1 MNHQSFCKD
10 GRVSYVSIRRI
21 VLVLMVCLSAGATQ
35 AQTDIDA
42 IMMSKRNF
50 CTGIMYGNSSWTNYW
65 EGTLKRNNE
74 NLGSVSTQS
83 ISIMGNYGVNRRLN
97 LLFGIPYIQT
107 KASAGQL
114 KGHNGIQDLS
124 LWVKWMPIEKEWG
137 KHTFSVYALGGASAP
152 LTNYVAD
159 YLPLS
164 LGLRSKTFSLRGM
177 VDYQYGSWFTTFSGT
192 YVHRSNITI
201 DRMAYYTT
209 EMHYTNEVYMPDAL
223 QFNWRA
229 GFRDK
234 GWIVE
239 AVADQWTTLGG
250 FDITRN
256 NMPFPSNRMN
266 ATRLGINLKYEDVF
280 LDGLS
285 LTGNAFTTVA
295 GRNMGQA
302 NAFAAGVFYII
313 DFPAKKKAAKQAST
327 EKQ

>member
-1 MNHQSFCKD
+1 MHNQSLLKD
-10 GRVSYVSIRRI
+10 ERTFFASTRRVICI
-21 VLVLMVCLSAGATQ
+21 VFACLSASAMW

-65 EGTLKRNNE
+65 EGTLKRDNQ
-74 NLGSVSTQS
+74 NLGRVSTQS
-83 ISIMGNYGVNRRLN
+83 VSIMGNYGVSRKLN
-97 LLFGIPYIQT
+97 LLFGIPYVQT

-114 KGHNGIQDLS
+114 KGYRGIQDLS

-137 KHTFSVYALGGASAP
+137 KHIFSVYALGGASAP
-152 LTNYVAD
+152 MTNYVAD

-164 LGLRSKTFSLRGM
+164 IGLRSKTLSFRGM
-177 VDYQYGSWFTTFSGT
+177 LDYQYGSWFTTFSAT
-192 YVHRSNITI
+192 YVHRTNITI

-209 EMHYTNEVYMPDAL
+209 EMHYSNEVYMPDAL

-302 NAFAAGVFYII
+302 NAFSAGVFYII
-313 DFPAKKKAAKQAST
+313 DFPAKKKKTKEASS

>member
-1 MNHQSFCKD
+1 MRIPSLRKD
-10 GRVSYVSIRRI
+10 GWRVFLSIRLVTI
-21 VLVLMVCLSAGATQ
+21 VLMGCLSAGALR

-74 NLGSVSTQS
+74 NLGTVSTQYV
-83 ISIMGNYGVNRRLN
+83 SIMGNYGVSRKLN
-97 LLFGIPYIQT
+97 LLFGLPYIQT

-114 KGHNGIQDLS
+114 KGYRGIQDLS

-137 KHTFSVYALGGASAP
+137 KHIFSVYALGGASTP
-152 LTNYVAD
+152 VTNYVAD

-164 LGLRSKTFSLRGM
+164 IGLRSKTFSLRGM

-201 DRMAYYTT
+201 DRTAYYTT
-209 EMHYTNEVYMPDAL
+209 GMHYTNEVYMPDAMQL
-223 QFNWRA
+223 NWRA

-234 GWIVE
+234 GWIIE

-250 FDITRN
+250 FDISRN

-302 NAFAAGVFYII
+302 NAFSAGVFYII
-313 DFPAKKKAAKQAST
+313 DFPDRKKKTAVSAS
-327 EKQ
+327 EK